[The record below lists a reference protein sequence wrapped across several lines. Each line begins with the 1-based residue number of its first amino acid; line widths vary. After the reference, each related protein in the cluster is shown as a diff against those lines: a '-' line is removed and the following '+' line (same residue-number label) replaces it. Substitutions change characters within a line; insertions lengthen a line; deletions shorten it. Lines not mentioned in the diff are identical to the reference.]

1 MQLSP
6 YRVAELREHARDVL
20 ELTRRD
26 IAAGPCSVCDSDVG
40 YTCERCRLE
49 LAACDL
55 ARALSAS
62 QANAA
67 KLSVF
72 RWPPRRLPRTGRS

>member
-55 ARALSAS
+55 ARTFLAEHPEEPE
-62 QANAA
+62 QAAT
-67 KLSVF
+67 VF
-72 RWPPRRLPRTGRS
+72 DLGGES